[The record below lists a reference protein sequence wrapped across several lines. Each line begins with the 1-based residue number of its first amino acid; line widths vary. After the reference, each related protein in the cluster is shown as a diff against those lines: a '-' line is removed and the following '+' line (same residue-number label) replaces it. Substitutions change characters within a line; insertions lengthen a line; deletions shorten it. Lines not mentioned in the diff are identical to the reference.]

1 MAILTVFSFF
11 SSFSY
16 LHCVLLMED
25 GVCQFGLCRKICG
38 RKHSPLELRFVQLI
52 CRFFFVYDC
61 AVFFFFFFVTVLC
74 CNGSGTN
81 WILSINTSGISRI

>member
-25 GVCQFGLCRKICG
+25 GICQFGLCRKICG

-61 AVFFFFFFVTVLC
+61 AVFFLTVSC
-74 CNGSGTN
+74 CNGSGIN